1 MREEE
6 EEKGREGEGTQRGD
20 REGRGV
26 RTARAHGSVMPAN
39 GLSSGHLG
47 SPITP

>member
-1 MREEE
+1 MTGKERSVREA
-6 EEKGREGEGTQRGD
+6 

-26 RTARAHGSVMPAN
+26 RRADTLLYFTARAHGSVVPAN

-47 SPITP
+47 SPIIP